1 MRGVGTQRPNKSK
14 VSFSDADEV
23 REYNPDDTAADPLPP
38 DPAQQTLTGKRGRPP
53 KPVEHLSPLQL
64 AEKRMK
70 TAEETYHGE
79 KIELFAHVIE
89 LKDRFAWHDH
99 PSVVARLDERL
110 DRRCRRVVELGMEWE
125 DRKRE
130 WESERSKETLRAA
143 EHQMWLTNRFVAS
156 VELLK
161 TVQERLE
168 AREVELHAATA
179 DRLADARKLAEIY
192 RQEACDLERKCEEE
206 RRRDLWLRGIL

>member
-1 MRGVGTQRPNKSK
+1 MVKGQSFSPMPLPRSSRRRDLRRGVCPHSHASRT
-14 VSFSDADEV
+14 
-23 REYNPDDTAADPLPP
+23 
-38 DPAQQTLTGKRGRPP
+38 
-53 KPVEHLSPLQL
+53 
-64 AEKRMK
+64 
-70 TAEETYHGE
+70 
-79 KIELFAHVIE
+79 
-89 LKDRFAWHDH
+89 
-99 PSVVARLDERL
+99 PSI
-110 DRRCRRVVELGMEWE
+110 
-125 DRKRE
+125 
-130 WESERSKETLRAA
+130 TAA